1 MAASTCGHCSV
12 KGARA
17 TVPLQR
23 CRNDTAIQV
32 KNHLLKKTDLLCN
45 GNILSNYTKLRN
57 FEMLFYWQ

>member
-32 KNHLLKKTDLLCN
+32 KNHLLIKNRLTLQ
-45 GNILSNYTKLRN
+45 
-57 FEMLFYWQ
+57 WQYIE